1 MSKDMVSLTVLILI
15 VLAVVVGMVLTPL
28 AVIWALNGV
37 FGLGIAYTWKTVLGV
52 LILLI
57 VLSGSNKTSTKR

>member
-1 MSKDMVSLTVLILI
+1 MSKLAVFVLIA
-15 VLAVVVGMVLTPL
+15 LAVAVGMVLTPL

-37 FGLGIAYTWKTVLGV
+37 FGLSIAYTWKTVLGV

-57 VLSGSNKTSTKR
+57 VLGGSNKAGNKS